1 MMEHDRYRL
10 KSAAALCVHGSVRT
24 AGNVALRLLG
34 VSLLFWVFLAGNV
47 FGQTD
52 QRGPDAN
59 EAGGEKPSL
68 APQRIAMNF
77 NDVDIGI
84 LIKFISD
91 LTGKNFVVDPAVK
104 AKVTIISPE
113 KITIDEAYRVFL
125 SVLDVNDFTAVEA
138 GKVIKIVKAADAKAK
153 GVATHFK
160 KEVKEPEDKI
170 ITQIQP
176 LRYAEASELARMLK
190 PLVPT
195 TGVLMP
201 YTETNTL
208 IIIDVE
214 SNIDRLVGI
223 VRELDHPGYSVIE
236 VFTLEN
242 ARAEQLGPKL
252 VELLGKGQDKQTT
265 KETVK
270 MIGYD
275 RTNSLIVSA
284 PPSTMDEVRRLIEQL
299 DREEVKPKTSIYIY
313 RLQNS
318 LAENLVKVLS
328 EIPGKGAKEKKGEAP
343 TAPLISKDVQI
354 TADRATNSIVIIAG
368 KEEYATLE
376 SVIKQLDVPRTMVYV
391 EAAIMEVSAD
401 KSLQLGVQ
409 WRIGGEFGGG
419 FEVGSN
425 GGVAIAQTPG
435 VGDLESAI
443 AQGQLPTGLAVG
455 VVGNAIKLGEFTFAS
470 IAAFVRAVRND
481 SDFNVISTPQ
491 ILTLD
496 NEEALI
502 EAGQN
507 VPFVTRTD
515 QGTAVTDRLIQSFD
529 YKDVGVTLRVTPQI
543 NSQRTVRLTVEQSV
557 KNVIESTALDGTVLA
572 PTTSYRTTK
581 STITVKDGETAVI
594 GGLKQ
599 SIQNRGRAITPCL
612 GDIPLV
618 GWLFKQINDKDQD
631 TNLFVFLTPH
641 IIDNPDEQRAIYERE
656 KGAYEEMHQ
665 KAIRKSQPE
674 TLRQKA
680 FQ

>member
-1 MMEHDRYRL
+1 MMETVRYGL
-10 KSAAALCVHGSVRT
+10 PPAAALRVHGTVRT
-24 AGNVALRLLG
+24 TRKVVSCLLA
-34 VSLLFWVFLAGNV
+34 SIFWVFMAGNAWAQQ
-47 FGQTD
+47 G
-52 QRGPDAN
+52 QRGLVY
-59 EAGGEKPSL
+59 GETGSGTPSV
-68 APQRIAMNF
+68 APQRITMNF
-77 NDVDIGI
+77 TDVDIGI
-84 LIKFISD
+84 FIKFISD

-125 SVLDVNDFTAVEA
+125 SVLEVNDFTTVEA

-153 GVATHFK
+153 GVATHLKPEAQRF
-160 KEVKEPEDKI
+160 EDKI
-170 ITQIQP
+170 ITQLQP
-176 LRYAEASELARMLK
+176 LKYADASEVARMLK
-190 PLVPT
+190 PLVAT
-195 TGVLMP
+195 TGVLIP

-214 SNIDRLVGI
+214 SNIDRLIGI
-223 VRELDHPGYSVIE
+223 VRELDQPGYEVIE
-236 VFTLEN
+236 VFPLEN

-252 VELLGKGQDKQTT
+252 VELLGKRQDKQAT
-265 KETVK
+265 KDVVR

-275 RTNSLIVSA
+275 RTNSLIVSTS
-284 PPSTMDEVRRLIEQL
+284 PRTMDDVRRLIHQL
-299 DREEVKPKTSIYIY
+299 DREEAKPKTSIHIY

-318 LAENLVKVLS
+318 LAEDIVKVLS
-328 EIPGKGAKEKKGEAP
+328 EIPGKGGKEKKGEAP

-354 TADRATNSIVIIAG
+354 TADRATNSVVVIAE

-376 SVIKQLDVPRTMVYV
+376 TVIQQLDVPRTMVYV

-409 WRIGGEFGGG
+409 WRIGEEFGGG
-419 FEVGSN
+419 FQAGSN
-425 GGVAIAQTPG
+425 GGVAIVQTPRA
-435 VGDLESAI
+435 GDLESVT
-443 AQGQLPTGLAVG
+443 QGQLPSGLAVG
-455 VVGNAIKLGEFTFAS
+455 VIGNAITLGDFTFAS
-470 IAAFVRAVRND
+470 IGAFVRAVRND
-481 SDFNVISTPQ
+481 TDFNVISTPQ

-515 QGTAVTDRLIQSFD
+515 QGTATNDRLIQSFD
-529 YKDVGVTLRVTPQI
+529 YKDVGVTLKVIPQI

-557 KNVIESTALDGTVLA
+557 KNVIERTALDGTVLA

-599 SIQNRGRAITPCL
+599 SIQNRDRAITPCL
-612 GDIPLV
+612 GDIPVL
-618 GWLFKQINDKDQD
+618 GWLFKQIDDRDQD

-641 IIDNPDEQRAIYERE
+641 IVDNPEEQRAIYMRE
-656 KGAYEEMHQ
+656 KESYEEMHER
-665 KAIRKSQPE
+665 AIRKSQPE
-674 TLRQKA
+674 ILRQKA
-680 FQ
+680 FK

>member
-1 MMEHDRYRL
+1 MMETVRYRPTP
-10 KSAAALCVHGSVRT
+10 AAGLPVVGVAKTTSNIVLWSLAAILWILV
-24 AGNVALRLLG
+24 AGNGWAQTGQGTHVAG
-34 VSLLFWVFLAGNV
+34 ESG
-47 FGQTD
+47 
-52 QRGPDAN
+52 
-59 EAGGEKPSL
+59 AGGPSVT
-68 APQRIAMNF
+68 PQRITMNF
-77 NDVDIGI
+77 TDVDIGI

-125 SVLDVNDFTAVEA
+125 SVLEVNDFTTVEA

-160 KEVKEPEDKI
+160 KDAQEAEDMI
-170 ITQIQP
+170 ITQLQP
-176 LRYAEASELARMLK
+176 LKYADASELARMLK

-195 TGVLMP
+195 TGVLIP

-208 IIIDVE
+208 IIIDVA
-214 SNIDRLVGI
+214 SNIDRLIGI
-223 VRELDHPGYSVIE
+223 VRELDQPGYEVIE

-252 VELLGKGQDKQTT
+252 VELLGKRQDKQAT
-265 KETVK
+265 KDAVR

-284 PPSTMDEVRRLIEQL
+284 SPRTMDDVRHLIQQL
-299 DREEVKPKTSIYIY
+299 DRVEVKPKTSIHIY

-328 EIPGKGAKEKKGEAP
+328 EIPGKGGQEKKGEAP

-354 TADRATNSIVIIAG
+354 TADKATNSIVIIAEKG
-368 KEEYATLE
+368 EYVTLE
-376 SVIKQLDVPRTMVYV
+376 GVIKQLDVPRTMVYV

-409 WRIGGEFGGG
+409 WRIGNEFGGG
-419 FEVGSN
+419 FKAGSD
-425 GGVAIAQTPG
+425 GGIAIAQTPG
-435 VGDLESAI
+435 AGDLESI
-443 AQGQLPTGLAVG
+443 TQGQLPGGLAVG
-455 VVGNAIKLGEFTFAS
+455 VIGNAITLGDFTFAS
-470 IAAFVRAVRND
+470 IGAFVRAVRND

-507 VPFVTRTD
+507 VPYVTRTD
-515 QGTAVTDRLIQSFD
+515 QGTATNDRLIQSFD

-557 KNVIESTALDGTVLA
+557 KNVIDTTALDGTVLA

-599 SIQNRGRAITPCL
+599 TIQNRGRAITPCL
-612 GDIPLV
+612 GDIPVV
-618 GWLFKQINDKDQD
+618 GWLFKQVNDKDQN

-641 IIDNPDEQRAIYERE
+641 IVDNPDEQRAIYLKE
-656 KGAYEEMHQ
+656 KESYEEMHE

-674 TLRQKA
+674 TLRRKA
-680 FQ
+680 FE